1 MRRIFASRIRDMSV
15 AEEVVVGLSA
25 ILAYDPNH
33 AGLQELTSY
42 DQYKNSCFI

>member
-1 MRRIFASRIRDMSV
+1 MSV